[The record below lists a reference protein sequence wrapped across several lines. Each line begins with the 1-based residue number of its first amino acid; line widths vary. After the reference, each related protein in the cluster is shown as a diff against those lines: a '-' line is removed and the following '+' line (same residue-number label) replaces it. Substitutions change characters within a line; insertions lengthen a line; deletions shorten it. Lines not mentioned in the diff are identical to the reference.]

1 MDKKKDGTCME
12 FIKGSNK
19 FLNSFFSI
27 SDEIIS
33 ESNLEKNKLWDAG
46 SINIHCGNVV
56 HRMRPKPNSNRLML
70 ASQQAQILCWMLKNI
85 AKCLNSDFS
94 LENLNQK
101 NEIY

>member
-1 MDKKKDGTCME
+1 M
-12 FIKGSNK
+12 
-19 FLNSFFSI
+19 
-27 SDEIIS
+27 
-33 ESNLEKNKLWDAG
+33 LWG
-46 SINIHCGNVV
+46 CCSINIHCGNVV

-70 ASQQAQILCWMLKNI
+70 TLGFTAGSNIMLDVKNI